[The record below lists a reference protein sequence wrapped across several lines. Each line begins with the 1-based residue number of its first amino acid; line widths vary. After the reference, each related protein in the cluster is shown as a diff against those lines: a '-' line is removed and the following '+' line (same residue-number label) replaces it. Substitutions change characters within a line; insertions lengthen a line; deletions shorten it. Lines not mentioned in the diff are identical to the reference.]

1 METETEKPT
10 QAAQTGVSP
19 ELSVRRGREA
29 VDFYKAAFGAIEIY
43 RVGGTADDEEVV
55 AQLSLGGA
63 LFWVSE
69 LLPIGDAV
77 ELAA

>member
-1 METETEKPT
+1 VETETEVTT

-69 LLPIGDAV
+69 L
-77 ELAA
+77 AADR